1 MRLPMLLIALA
12 TVLSL
17 GAVTAKAATKVKVM
31 MPPAFVSITLPAPHG
46 EFKTAPGSD
55 LATGRCLT
63 CHSAEYV
70 YMQPPLSK
78 TAWTAEVKKMKNAY
92 GAPIDDTEV
101 APLVAYLVGQ
111 NGKP

>member
-1 MRLPMLLIALA
+1 MRLPMFLLPLA
-12 TVLSL
+12 AALSL
-17 GAVTAKAATKVKVM
+17 GAAAAATAAQKVTT
-31 MPPAFVSITLPAPHG
+31 PPAFVAITLPAPHG

-92 GAPIDDTEV
+92 GAPIDDAEV
-101 APLVAYLVGQ
+101 APLVDYLVGQ

>member
-1 MRLPMLLIALA
+1 MRLPMLLLALA
-12 TVLSL
+12 TALSL
-17 GAVTAKAATKVKVM
+17 GAVTAKAATKVT
-31 MPPAFVSITLPAPHG
+31 MPAAFVSITLPAPHG

-55 LATGRCLT
+55 LAIGRCLT

-92 GAPIDDTEV
+92 GAPIDDAEV

>member
-1 MRLPMLLIALA
+1 MLLLALA
-12 TVLSL
+12 AVLSL
-17 GAVTAKAATKVKVM
+17 GTVTATAATKVT
-31 MPPAFVSITLPAPHG
+31 MPPAFVSIELPAPHG
-46 EFKTAPGSD
+46 AFKTAPGSD

-78 TAWTAEVKKMKNAY
+78 TAWTAEVKKMQKAF
-92 GAPIDDTEV
+92 GAPIDDAEV